1 MEKNKR
7 IYRGHKQQA
16 QCFKDLIKQK
26 HISPA
31 LRESEQPALYLNHKP
46 KDTRHDGS
54 SRKRQFLGIK
64 IRLGNTSMT
73 KKVDLCFTCEE
84 TDETSN
90 QKMFCKIV
98 NLDCFHVPAIV
109 NTAAMNIAVHVSFNS
124 GFLRVYAQQWDC
136 WVIGQ
141 FYSQFFKES
150 PYYSP

>member
-31 LRESEQPALYLNHKP
+31 LREREQPALYLNHKP

-54 SRKRQFLGIK
+54 LRKRQFLGIK
-64 IRLGNTSMT
+64 VRLGNTSMT

-90 QKMFCKIV
+90 QKMFYKIV
-98 NLDCFHVPAIV
+98 YLDCFHVPAIV
-109 NTAAMNIAVHVSFNS
+109 NTAAMNIGVHMSPSILVSS
-124 GFLRVYAQQWDC
+124 GYMPSSGTA
-136 WVIGQ
+136 G
-141 FYSQFFKES
+141 S
-150 PYYSP
+150 

>member
-31 LRESEQPALYLNHKP
+31 LREREQPALYLNHKP

-54 SRKRQFLGIK
+54 LRKRQFLGIK
-64 IRLGNTSMT
+64 VRLGNTSMT

-90 QKMFCKIV
+90 QKMFYKIV
-98 NLDCFHVPAIV
+98 YLDCFHVPAIV
-109 NTAAMNIAVHVSFNS
+109 NTAAMNIGVHMSPSILVSS
-124 GFLRVYAQQWDC
+124 GYMPSSGIAGWYVSS
-136 WVIGQ
+136 VP
-141 FYSQFFKES
+141 SFF
-150 PYYSP
+150 